1 MNHSHTQSET
11 KFIFITGGVS
21 SSLGKGLSA
30 ASLGALLQCRGYT
43 VRIRKLD
50 PYLNIDP
57 GTLSPYQHGEVF
69 VTDDGTEADL
79 DLGHYERFTGV
90 NAKGSDYVTTGQIYS
105 TVLAK
110 ERRGD
115 YLGATV
121 QVIPHI
127 TDQMKTFILNE
138 TNDIDFVIC
147 EIGGT
152 VGDIEGLPYLEAI
165 RQLKN
170 DLGNERA
177 MFIHLTLLP
186 YIPTAGELKTKPT
199 QHSVKELL
207 SSGIQADLLLCR
219 SDRPI
224 STEAKRKLAQF
235 CNVPAERVIAALDAD
250 NIYKVPLQYHSEGF
264 DEQICKY
271 FKIPTDRLNLSIWND
286 IAQKIDLE
294 KESITVGI
302 VGKYVQLPD
311 AYKSIFQAL
320 QHSGFANNLDINVKL
335 IDSEDE
341 ENITQQISQCD
352 GIIIAGG
359 FGSRGIQGKIDAI
372 KYLRENH
379 IPTLGICLGMQLTV
393 IEACRNLLGLKD
405 ASSTEFGYTSE
416 PVVCLMTEW
425 LKENSIETRTQSEDL
440 GGTMRLGAYPCELQ
454 PGSLASKVYG
464 KTSISERHRHRYE
477 INMKYKTQLED
488 HGLIFSGLSPDGQ
501 LPEILEYNNHPWYI
515 AVQFH
520 PELKSKPFDPHPLF
534 VGLTKAAHLHK
545 NKKI

>member
-1 MNHSHTQSET
+1 MNHSVEKSET

-90 NAKGSDYVTTGQIYS
+90 NAKDSDYVTTGKIYS
-105 TVLAK
+105 TVLAR
-110 ERRGD
+110 ERKGD

-138 TNDIDFVIC
+138 TDGIDFVIC

-170 DLGNERA
+170 DLGHDRV

-207 SSGIQADLLLCR
+207 SAGIQADLLLCR

-224 STEAKRKLAQF
+224 SLEAKRKLAQF
-235 CNVPAERVIAALDAD
+235 CNVPSERVIAALDAD

-271 FKIPTDRLNLSIWND
+271 FRIPTDRLDLSIWED
-286 IAQKIDLE
+286 IAKKIDSN
-294 KESITVGI
+294 KESITIGI

-320 QHSGFANNLDINVKL
+320 QHSGLANNLDIEVKL

-341 ENITQQISQCD
+341 ANIIQEISNCD

-372 KYLRENH
+372 KHLREKH
-379 IPTLGICLGMQLTV
+379 IPTLGICLGMQLTI
-393 IEACRNLLGLKD
+393 IEAWRNILGLKD
-405 ASSTEFGYTSE
+405 ASSTEFGPTSE
-416 PVVCLMTEW
+416 PAVCLMTEW
-425 LKENSIETRTQSEDL
+425 IKENKLETRDQNEDL
-440 GGTMRLGAYPCELQ
+440 GGTMRLGAYPCKIQSGTLTE
-454 PGSLASKVYG
+454 KTYG
-464 KTSISERHRHRYE
+464 TTLISERHRHRYE
-477 INMKYKTQLED
+477 INLKHQDQLRE
-488 HGLIFSGLSPDGQ
+488 HGLIFSGLSPDGD
-501 LPEILEYNNHPWYI
+501 LPEILEYTNHPWYI

-534 VGLTKAAHLHK
+534 VGLTKAAYHQK
-545 NKKI
+545 NKL